1 MFNKRNL
8 IIGLVVILG
17 LVFLFIP
24 KGKNSKYITVPVE
37 RKTIVQTV
45 EASGTVNPVE
55 TVSIGSQISGII
67 KNIYVDFNSEVKK
80 GQLLAEIDPAISQAQ
95 VDQDMASLNSKKSN
109 YKKAKA
115 TLDYNLENYK
125 RYEKLYKKNYV
136 SRDEMEL
143 AKATYLAQKA
153 TVDAAREDVKQ
164 AEASLTKNL
173 TNLRYT
179 KIISPVDGVVISK
192 EVEKGQTVAASF
204 QTPTLFSVARDLTK
218 MQIETSVSEADIGKV
233 KVGQE
238 VNYTLDGYQDK
249 VFKGRVSQV
258 RLASTTTNNVVTYTV
273 IVSVD
278 NNEGILVPGMTA
290 NVEIVTSKKE
300 NVLTVPNI
308 ALKFTPETNKQKFEK
323 QGIWVLHKGKL
334 ERIEIEVG
342 VSDDNSVE
350 IISDEVNEGSEVVV
364 GGNNPKDKRK
374 SNPMRHPPM

>member
-17 LVFLFIP
+17 LVLVFIP
-24 KGKNSKYITVPVE
+24 KGKNTKYVTTLVE

-95 VDQDMASLNSKKSN
+95 VDQDTASLNSKKSN

-125 RYEKLYKKNYV
+125 RYQKLYQKNYV
-136 SRDEMEL
+136 SKDEMEL
-143 AKATYLAQKA
+143 ARATYLAQKA

-273 IVSVD
+273 VVSVD
-278 NNEGILVPGMTA
+278 NNDGFLVPGMTA
-290 NVEIVTSKKE
+290 NVEIITSKKE

-308 ALKFTPETNKQKFEK
+308 ALKFTPDTNKQKFEK
-323 QGIWVLHKGKL
+323 QGVWILRRGKL
-334 ERIEIEVG
+334 ERIEVEVG

-350 IISDEVNEGSEVVV
+350 IISNDINEGTEVVV
-364 GGNNPKDKRK
+364 SGNNPKDKRK